1 MKKLFVLVCAFAAT
15 APSIADAQSDTLR
28 AVVATWA
35 AQPTV
40 GVDTALVYFNR
51 GGQRQLGIT
60 YVETVA
66 KTPAGY
72 LVVQQNVRPTGQVV
86 TLDSIEIAAGT
97 LAPIWHADVTPRGR
111 MRVEFAAGRMKGKAT
126 DLAGASSA
134 VDSAVAAGAMDFST
148 AASFVRLLPL
158 KAGYHAVLLT
168 NDVHRGTVPVE
179 IRVTGEESVDVAGR
193 AVKAWVVENTTAG
206 RTVRRWI
213 EQASRREIKVLVD
226 MGNGATMEMERP
238 RAP

>member
-1 MKKLFVLVCAFAAT
+1 MKKLIVLVSTLSVSLPAVAASQT
-15 APSIADAQSDTLR
+15 DTLR
-28 AVVATWA
+28 AVATTWA

-40 GVDTALVYFNR
+40 GVDTALVYFVR

-72 LVVQQNVRPTGQVV
+72 LVVQQNVRPNGQVV

-97 LAPIWHADVTPRGR
+97 LAPIWHSDVTPGGR
-111 MRVEFAAGRMKGKAT
+111 MRVDFAAGRMKGTAT
-126 DLAGASSA
+126 NPAGASSA

-158 KAGYHAVLLT
+158 KAGYHVVLLT

-179 IRVTGEESVDVAGR
+179 IRVTGEESIDVAGR

-213 EQASRREIKVLVD
+213 EQGNRREIKVLVD
-226 MGNGATMEMERP
+226 MGNGATMEMQRP
-238 RAP
+238 